1 MMMDMD
7 DLPDGDEHDDSDS
20 APTRIIGMPGS
31 EDSATRIVQP
41 PPGGVRAPERGQG
54 AVIGVSGKRAAQSPA
69 SAEADDDRTVVIP
82 STPKP
87 PAGQKSKD
95 ATTSG
100 PRVGDAQ
107 PAKGAAGDGSASAT
121 ALPFDPAVAWL
132 VITDGPGRGQHL
144 NVYYGQNTIGRGAE
158 QRIRLNFGDNRIA
171 REAHAFVVYDDV
183 ERKFYLRDNGK
194 ANLVRVNGKPVLTP
208 TELADR
214 DQLSIGETQMT
225 FVAFCGP
232 AFDWLAQDDGPDTAS
247 SSA

>member
-1 MMMDMD
+1 MMIEMD
-7 DLPDGDEHDDSDS
+7 DLPDGDERDDSDN

-31 EDSATRIVQP
+31 DDGATRIVQP
-41 PPGGVRAPERGQG
+41 TPGAVRAPERGQG
-54 AVIGVSGKRAAQSPA
+54 AVIGVSEKRATLTPA

-87 PAGQKSKD
+87 AAGQKSKD

-100 PRVGDAQ
+100 PRAADTQTV
-107 PAKGAAGDGSASAT
+107 KGTAGGGPVST
-121 ALPFDPAVAWL
+121 NVPPFDPAVAWL

-232 AFDWLAQDDGPDTAS
+232 AFDWLTQDDGPDTAS